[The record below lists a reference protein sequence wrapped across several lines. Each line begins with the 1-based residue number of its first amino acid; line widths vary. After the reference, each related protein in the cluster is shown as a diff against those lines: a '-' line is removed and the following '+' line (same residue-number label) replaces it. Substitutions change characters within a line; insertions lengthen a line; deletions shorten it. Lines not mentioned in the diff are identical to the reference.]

1 MLQDAGQKQSFER
14 SLGRAHPREQDGG
27 RHLSLYHEVTGKCH
41 SGILLAHEHK
51 DLAPLA
57 V

>member
-27 RHLSLYHEVTGKCH
+27 RHLSLYHEVTGKYH